1 MITLGEVA
9 DIVSGYNV
17 ARLSEADQDR
27 KYSNADFEHDFYQMK
42 LASPSNPIIYRQSM
56 AEHNMSATII
66 ADDNQDK
73 FISQVFSIMKVNTEK
88 LNPWYLCYLLNES
101 DIIARQCN
109 VLLQGSVIARLSAY
123 QLKQMQIPL
132 PPVEEQERIGKL
144 YATALYQY
152 YLETTISG
160 KKLQGILSLLH
171 GTESK

>member
-1 MITLGEVA
+1 MITLGDVA

-42 LASPSNPIIYRQSM
+42 LSCPSNPVIYRQSM

-66 ADDNQDK
+66 ADENQDK

-109 VLLQGSVIARLSAY
+109 VLLQGSVIARLSAH

-152 YLETTISG
+152 YLETTVSS

>member
-1 MITLGEVA
+1 
-9 DIVSGYNV
+9 
-17 ARLSEADQDR
+17 
-27 KYSNADFEHDFYQMK
+27 
-42 LASPSNPIIYRQSM
+42 
-56 AEHNMSATII
+56 MSATII
-66 ADDNQDK
+66 ADSNKDK

-144 YATALYQY
+144 YSTALYQY